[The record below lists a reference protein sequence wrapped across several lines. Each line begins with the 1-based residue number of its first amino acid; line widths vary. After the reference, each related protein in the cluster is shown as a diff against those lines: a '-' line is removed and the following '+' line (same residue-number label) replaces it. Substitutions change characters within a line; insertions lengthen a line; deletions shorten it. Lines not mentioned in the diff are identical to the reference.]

1 LQEMVLDL
9 RLAPGAFANA
19 QSLASDLGLGRMP
32 VREALARLAK
42 DRFITIVPR
51 RGIIVT
57 PLTLDDVLDM
67 FEAREAIECG
77 VAYIAA
83 TRATDDDLRTMRELI
98 ETVDRS
104 RMMADTEQFLKDDH
118 AVHTFL
124 VHMIRNPQLQDA
136 ADQLLLHTLRFWRL
150 YWKNLPP
157 KTEAMLSHAE
167 LLAALEDHDP
177 AKAAQAMRNHLQT
190 SRQFVQLPFWRSL
203 KAKRGRHFWG
213 GMRVVCGC
221 PGPVKCWCDS
231 RLVSRTAP
239 SQGRGHVSGRP
250 WPPSATTTV
259 PVTNEA
265 DSWARKSTHAATSS
279 GVPLRPIGPADA
291 AAASNGNCEFVEM

>member
-1 LQEMVLDL
+1 
-9 RLAPGAFANA
+9 
-19 QSLASDLGLGRMP
+19 MP

-51 RGIIVT
+51 RGILVT
-57 PLTLDDVLDM
+57 TLTLDDVLDM

-83 TRATDDDLRTMRELI
+83 TRATNEDLRTLRTLV
-98 ETVDRS
+98 ETVDRA
-104 RMMADTEQFLKDDH
+104 RVTADSEQFLKDDH

-124 VHMIRNPQLQDA
+124 VHMIRNPLLQDA

-177 AKAAQAMRNHLQT
+177 VKAEQAMRDHLQK
-190 SRQFVQLPFWRSL
+190 SRQLVQLLF
-203 KAKRGRHFWG
+203 
-213 GMRVVCGC
+213 
-221 PGPVKCWCDS
+221 
-231 RLVSRTAP
+231 
-239 SQGRGHVSGRP
+239 
-250 WPPSATTTV
+250 
-259 PVTNEA
+259 
-265 DSWARKSTHAATSS
+265 
-279 GVPLRPIGPADA
+279 
-291 AAASNGNCEFVEM
+291 

>member
-1 LQEMVLDL
+1 MELGVAADRTSDIAYARLQEMVLDL
-9 RLAPGAFANA
+9 RLTPGTFVNE
-19 QSLASDLGLGRMP
+19 QSLATDLGLGRMP

-57 PLTLDDVLDM
+57 PITLDEIVDM

-83 TRATDDDLRTMRELI
+83 TRATDDDLRTLRGLV

-104 RMMADTEQFLKDDH
+104 RVSADSEQFLKDDH

-124 VHMIRNPQLQDA
+124 VHMIRNPLLQDA
-136 ADQLLLHTLRFWRL
+136 ADRLQLHTLRFWRL

-157 KTEAMLSHAE
+157 RTEAMLSHAE

-177 AKAAQAMRNHLQT
+177 AKAEQAMRNHLQT
-190 SRQFVQLPFWRSL
+190 SRQLVQLLF
-203 KAKRGRHFWG
+203 
-213 GMRVVCGC
+213 
-221 PGPVKCWCDS
+221 
-231 RLVSRTAP
+231 
-239 SQGRGHVSGRP
+239 
-250 WPPSATTTV
+250 
-259 PVTNEA
+259 
-265 DSWARKSTHAATSS
+265 
-279 GVPLRPIGPADA
+279 
-291 AAASNGNCEFVEM
+291 